1 MVGMSRVP
9 FMPPVAAAMF
19 RVLAV
24 TGMLVAP
31 MPTVCV
37 FGGRLAVG
45 AGEVVTGF
53 AARCRLP
60 GIRAGAAAVLV
71 RGAHG

>member
-1 MVGMSRVP
+1 MIAMPRVP
-9 FMPPVAAAMF
+9 SMLPVAAAMF

-31 MPTVCV
+31 MPTVRV

-45 AGEVVTGF
+45 AGVVVAGF

-60 GIRAGAAAVLV
+60 GIRVGAAAVLV